1 MCAIRWRHDTEEP
14 PTEPGFPIR
23 EGLGGLM
30 NGVEWEQV
38 RMEVNQETIGQVAL
52 VGMVGAGK
60 STLLA
65 RLRGQAMAPV
75 AAPATAPVIEH
86 EGFFTLVDLTE
97 GDDEW
102 VEGLL
107 AEIQS
112 MDLVL
117 YLVDATAGLRP
128 TELRW
133 ISRLRCRGTPLLPVL
148 SKADGVADPEGL
160 AEALRRS
167 LATRPTPI
175 SCLGE
180 GYGLTTLIGR
190 MLTAQ
195 PRLAI
200 PLAREV
206 PLARPPVVRQVVRR
220 AMVTATLLGAQPI
233 PFLDLP
239 LQAANHL
246 RLALRLAAVFGQAGM
261 DTHSRELL
269 ATLGVSLGT
278 RYLAQQALRLVPL
291 LGWAASA
298 GLAAVGTWALG
309 QALAAYFQ
317 AGLDTLDGRTLLAR
331 ANPTPLV
338 RARLERLPRR
348 RLPMG
353 FLARRRRWFRRRGKT
368 TAQPT
373 ALTDPLPPAD
383 KADADGQ
390 DTP

>member
-1 MCAIRWRHDTEEP
+1 MRSRYDDEKP
-14 PTEPGFPIR
+14 PTAADVPAW
-23 EGLGGLM
+23 EGLSGLV
-30 NGVEWEQV
+30 NGVEWERV
-38 RMEVNQETIGQVAL
+38 RMDVNQETVGQVAL
-52 VGMVGAGK
+52 VGMAGAGK

-65 RLRGQAMAPV
+65 RLRGQEMMTATGSATT
-75 AAPATAPVIEH
+75 PALEH
-86 EGFFTLVDLTE
+86 EGFFALVDLVE
-97 GDDEW
+97 GEEAW
-102 VEGLL
+102 VDGLL
-107 AEIQS
+107 AEVQG
-112 MDLVL
+112 MDLVV
-117 YLVDATAGLRP
+117 YLVDATVGLRP
-128 TELRW
+128 AELRW
-133 ISRLRCRGTPLLPVL
+133 ISRLRCQGTPLLPVL
-148 SKADGVADPEGL
+148 SKADGIADPEGL
-160 AEALRRS
+160 ADALRRP

-180 GYGLTTLIGR
+180 GSGLTTLIGR

-220 AMVTATLLGAQPI
+220 AVVTATLLGAQPI

-269 ATLGVSLGT
+269 ATLGVSLGA

-298 GLAAVGTWALG
+298 GLAAAGTWALG

-317 AGLDTLDGRTLLAR
+317 AGLDALDGRALLAR
-331 ANPTPLV
+331 ANPAPLV
-338 RARLERLPRR
+338 RAQLERLPRSRLAAGVAIR
-348 RLPMG
+348 RKG
-353 FLARRRRWFRRRGKT
+353 WFRRRSN
-368 TAQPT
+368 TATEPV
-373 ALTDPLPPAD
+373 AGVGSLPLTS
-383 KADADGQ
+383 DAD
-390 DTP
+390 DSPPEAP